1 MFDARGPL
9 GRDARLGEVRARGAD
24 DDAERRFRRR
34 ARARALVLS
43 SSLKSALALSLSP
56 SRVRRRARAQVDV
69 PLASLVVGE
78 EAVAWHRLHDPRG
91 KAEPGSSP
99 GEIEVGLLLRR

>member
-1 MFDARGPL
+1 M
-9 GRDARLGEVRARGAD
+9 
-24 DDAERRFRRR
+24 
-34 ARARALVLS
+34 
-43 SSLKSALALSLSP
+43 
-56 SRVRRRARAQVDV
+56 